1 LFRQKSFLI
10 KRRILLATCGCLKQ
24 ISIHFINLLTKQT
37 IACILFL
44 TSNRLLYLPKE
55 KKVAVTIAEIAQVAG
70 VSVSTVSR
78 ALSNDQYPLKEETRN
93 RILRLAQEMGYK
105 PNLVARSL
113 QNCRT
118 HLVGVIVD
126 RMQSPFSAATV
137 QGIQDGLRNAGYSIS
152 IAYSN
157 RDKDLAIE
165 AINSFYSRQVDGIII
180 INSWLHTYNDP
191 ILSMQDRP
199 FVFVN
204 RRFENCIQNCVGPG
218 DRYGAQLATQHLV
231 DLGHQ
236 RIGYIN
242 GTKDWIESQN
252 RLAGYQD
259 VLLKNGL
266 AVDEALIRNGDWS
279 VESGFQEARHLLAL
293 KEPPTAI
300 FAAND
305 IMALGA
311 MYAIQEA
318 GLSIPADIAVVG
330 YDDRD
335 FAAWI
340 RPALTTVRMPAFE
353 MGLAAARLLL
363 QQIAGEELEDAT
375 QIPGTLII
383 RESCNAKA
391 LHGAAV
397 IGKNI

>member
-1 LFRQKSFLI
+1 M
-10 KRRILLATCGCLKQ
+10 
-24 ISIHFINLLTKQT
+24 
-37 IACILFL
+37 
-44 TSNRLLYLPKE
+44 
-55 KKVAVTIAEIAQVAG
+55 AVTLAEIARLAD

-78 ALSNDQYPLKEETRN
+78 ALSNHNYPLKDKTRQE
-93 RILRLAQEMGYK
+93 ILRLAEQMGYK

-113 QNCRT
+113 QNSRT
-118 HLVGVIVD
+118 RLVGVIVD

-157 RDKDLAIE
+157 RDQALVIE
-165 AINSFYSRQVDGIII
+165 AINSFYSRQVDGIVIL
-180 INSWLHTYNDP
+180 NSWLHTYNDP

-204 RRFENCIQNCVGPG
+204 RVFSNCLQNCVGPG

-231 DLGHQ
+231 DLGHR

-242 GTKDWIESQN
+242 GVEEWIEAHD
-252 RLAGYQD
+252 RLTGYRD
-259 VLLKNGL
+259 TLVKNGL
-266 AVDEALIRNGDWS
+266 PIDEALIRHGDWG
-279 VESGFQEARHLLAL
+279 VDSGYREAQALLAL
-293 KEPPTAI
+293 EERPTGI

-311 MYAIQEA
+311 IYAIQEA
-318 GLSIPADIAVVG
+318 GLRTPEDVALVG

-340 RPALTTVRMPAFE
+340 RPALTTVRMPSFE
-353 MGLAAARLLL
+353 MGQAAARLLL
-363 QQIAGEELEDAT
+363 QQIAQEEPEDAT
-375 QIPGTLII
+375 QIPGKLIVRDSCGARAKI
-383 RESCNAKA
+383 EVKWNPESN
-391 LHGAAV
+391 
-397 IGKNI
+397 

>member
-1 LFRQKSFLI
+1 M
-10 KRRILLATCGCLKQ
+10 
-24 ISIHFINLLTKQT
+24 
-37 IACILFL
+37 
-44 TSNRLLYLPKE
+44 
-55 KKVAVTIAEIAQVAG
+55 AVTLAEIARLAD

-78 ALSNDQYPLKEETRN
+78 ALSNQHYPLKEKTRQE
-93 RILRLAQEMGYK
+93 ILSLAEQLGYK

-113 QNCRT
+113 QNNRS

-157 RDKDLAIE
+157 RDQALAIE
-165 AINSFYSRQVDGIII
+165 AINSFYSRQVDGIVIL
-180 INSWLHTYNDP
+180 NSWLHTYNDP

-204 RRFENCIQNCVGPG
+204 RVFSNCLQSCVGPG

-242 GTKDWIESQN
+242 GVESWIEAQD
-252 RLAGYQD
+252 RLSGYRD
-259 VLLKNGL
+259 ILVKHNLLL
-266 AVDEALIRNGDWS
+266 DEALIRHGDWG
-279 VESGFQEARHLLAL
+279 VDSGYRATQELLAL
-293 KEPPTAI
+293 DERPTAI
-300 FAAND
+300 FSAND

-311 MYAIQEA
+311 MYAIQDA
-318 GLSIPADIAVVG
+318 GLHTPGDVALVG

-340 RPALTTVRMPAFE
+340 RPALTTVRMPSFE
-353 MGLAAARLLL
+353 MGQAAARLLL
-363 QQIAGEELEDAT
+363 QQIAREDPEDAT
-375 QIPGTLII
+375 QIPGKLIV
-383 RESCNAKA
+383 RKSCGANA
-391 LHGAAV
+391 
-397 IGKNI
+397 GKGIKWNPEGD

>member
-1 LFRQKSFLI
+1 M
-10 KRRILLATCGCLKQ
+10 
-24 ISIHFINLLTKQT
+24 
-37 IACILFL
+37 
-44 TSNRLLYLPKE
+44 
-55 KKVAVTIAEIAQVAG
+55 AVTLAEIARLAD

-78 ALSNDQYPLKEETRN
+78 ALSNHNYPLKEKTRQE
-93 RILRLAQEMGYK
+93 ILRLAEQMGYK

-113 QNCRT
+113 QNNRT

-157 RDKDLAIE
+157 RDQALVIE
-165 AINSFYSRQVDGIII
+165 AINSFYSRQVDGIVIL
-180 INSWLHTYNDP
+180 NSWLHTYNDP

-204 RRFENCIQNCVGPG
+204 RVFSNCMQNCVGPG
-218 DRYGAQLATQHLV
+218 DRYGAQLATQHLF
-231 DLGHQ
+231 DLGHR

-242 GTKDWIESQN
+242 GVEEWIEAQD
-252 RLAGYQD
+252 RLAGYRD
-259 VLLKNGL
+259 ILVKNGL
-266 AVDEALIRNGDWS
+266 PVDEALIKHGDWG
-279 VESGFQEARHLLAL
+279 VESGYHATQDLLAL
-293 KEPPTAI
+293 NERPTAI

-311 MYAIQEA
+311 IYAIQEA
-318 GLSIPADIAVVG
+318 GLRTPGDIALVG

-340 RPALTTVRMPAFE
+340 RPALTTVQMPSFE
-353 MGLAAARLLL
+353 MGQAAARLLL
-363 QQIAGEELEDAT
+363 QQIAQEEPEDAT
-375 QIPGTLII
+375 QIPGKLIV
-383 RESCNAKA
+383 RESCGAKS
-391 LHGAAV
+391 GIRV
-397 IGKNI
+397 QWNPEGN